1 MNPEIN
7 ERLRRLLSTLSLK
20 DISIM
25 QLHSDRLGDL
35 APPQGIEVQLEW
47 KQVLAD
53 GDPFTMNP
61 ETRVFRPKYELTI
74 KQGENLF
81 FRQTSV
87 FVMAFSLKDAAVFDE
102 FWTDEEL
109 RKIFIEKQLRR
120 ILWPLFRQQV
130 HDGMSRLGMS
140 PIVLPLLM

>member
-1 MNPEIN
+1 MNVEIN
-7 ERLRRLLSTLSLK
+7 ERLRRLLGTLSLQ

-25 QLHSDRLGDL
+25 QLHSERLGDL
-35 APPQGIEVQLEW
+35 PPQNIEVHLEW
-47 KQVLAD
+47 KQILAD
-53 GDPFTMNP
+53 GDPFAMNP

-87 FVMAFSLKDAAVFDE
+87 FVMAFSLKDAALFDE

-120 ILWPLFRQQV
+120 INWPLFRQHV
-130 HDGMSRLGMS
+130 HDGMSRLGMP
-140 PIVLPLLM
+140 PIALPLLM